1 MKDALE
7 ELEGEKRD
15 VEVIGKIFKKTK
27 NQIPQKYMELCII
40 KDPFLFYVHFIL
52 NMLRWL

>member
-52 NMLRWL
+52 NMLR